1 MGVVRCVDAFKGGYT
16 VTPITRS
23 NKTVYE
29 NTGSEITDVRL
40 TRNLLDYTYFY
51 NNYLVTVNGYYHR
64 VDTDFIN
71 GLFVIDGSKS
81 MRTANKNQIGITSF
95 KELGGIKTISFTDTT
110 TKFNKVGIIKFKIN
124 EDITNKTVLISFG
137 GILLNQDLS
146 SFTQIGDDIFKIDLT
161 KLPFLNM
168 YYEMKKYL
176 NVSDMPIEHSNTN
189 DSLLNIEQLLS
200 EGNLNYITKMSQSF
214 IIIVNSPAVTFEKEY
229 VRNTNLPGQYISYKK
244 PEYPLVLGYG
254 RHAEYWTTYEDTQWS
269 ITVNGDLE
277 DRLIYDTVEHTLTG
291 NVVDTISEDKKEKSK
306 GYLIKISN

>member
-1 MGVVRCVDAFKGGYT
+1 MD
-16 VTPITRS
+16 
-23 NKTVYE
+23 
-29 NTGSEITDVRL
+29 L
-40 TRNLLDYTYFY
+40 H
-51 NNYLVTVNGYYHR
+51 LVCQKK
-64 VDTDFIN
+64 DC
-71 GLFVIDGSKS
+71 
-81 MRTANKNQIGITSF
+81 M
-95 KELGGIKTISFTDTT
+95 
-110 TKFNKVGIIKFKIN
+110 KF
-124 EDITNKTVLISFG
+124 
-137 GILLNQDLS
+137 
-146 SFTQIGDDIFKIDLT
+146 
-161 KLPFLNM
+161 
-168 YYEMKKYL
+168 YEMKKYL